1 MSYAADT
8 SVPVDRSRAEIEAM
22 LTRRGATAFGYA
34 QQGGRAAIMFRLP
47 ACSVR
52 IELQLPSAKEF
63 AVSERGRTRKVT
75 AQQQAWAQ
83 ACRARWRAL
92 ALVIK
97 AKLVAVDAGITT
109 VEKEFQADLVL
120 PDGRRVGDVVAAEYR
135 LAVESRGNHGLRLLG
150 GAS

>member
-1 MSYAADT
+1 MKYAADT
-8 SVPVDRSRAEIEAM
+8 SVPIDRSRGEIEAM
-22 LTRRGATAFGYA
+22 LSRRGATAFGYG
-34 QQGGRAAIMFRLP
+34 QEGGRAAIMFRLP
-47 ACSVR
+47 TCSVR
-52 IELQLPSAKEF
+52 IELKLPAAKEF
-63 AVSERGRTRKVT
+63 AVSDGGRTRKQT

-109 VEKEFQADLVL
+109 VEEEFQANLVL

>member
-8 SVPVDRSRAEIEAM
+8 SVPIDRSRSEIEAM

-34 QQGGRAAIMFRLP
+34 QEGGRAAIMFRLP
-47 ACSVR
+47 KCSVR
-52 IELQLPSAKEF
+52 IELQLPAAKEF
-63 AVSERGRTRKVT
+63 AVSDAGRTRSVD

-120 PDGRRVGDVVAAEYR
+120 PDGRLVGDVVVDEYR
-135 LAVESRGNHGLRLLG
+135 RAVASGGNTGLRLLG
-150 GAS
+150 GGS

>member
-47 ACSVR
+47 TCSVR

-109 VEKEFQADLVL
+109 VEEEFQANLVL
-120 PDGRRVGDVVAAEYR
+120 PDGRRVGDVVADEYR
-135 LAVESRGNHGLRLLG
+135 RAIEGGGNNGLRLLG
-150 GAS
+150 GTS